1 MSWAALSLVTDAEL
15 GQLEPEATSSTAPWG
30 RTTWASARAEAKR
43 DLKIWLEVDFPNVI
57 GVADKVVDAW
67 APDYLFGYTGAVYSD
82 VTVAGEDDTESDIVL
97 STVLAT
103 VGSDRLY
110 VGAAWAFDG
119 LKVLGTGTRNA
130 NASTLTVK
138 YSGPTAPQTWTSL
151 TISDGTTASGGTAC
165 FARSGRITWTQPT
178 DWQRIRLNNTGEEY
192 FWVEVSVSATL
203 TAGTSLTQ
211 ILPIRAP
218 DGLKRVAGYL
228 SLAHIYNGLAAGSPG
243 EERWR
248 LQGEKY
254 WEMGKSLYAALKNN
268 ANLWI
273 DMDVSGTVS
282 QAEVPISVPHI
293 LGRG

>member
-1 MSWAALSLVTDAEL
+1 MSWAALSLVTDQEI
-15 GQLEPEATSSTAPWG
+15 GELEPEATSSTAPWG
-30 RTTWASARAEAKR
+30 RTTWSDARAAAKR
-43 DLKIWLEVDFPNVI
+43 QLKAWIDNDFPGVP
-57 GVADKVVDAW
+57 GVADRVIDSWQA
-67 APDYLFGYTGAVYSD
+67 DYLFGYTASAYSD
-82 VTVAGEDDTESDIVL
+82 ITGAGEDDTESDITL

-110 VGAAWAFDG
+110 VGAAWTFNG
-119 LKVLGTGTRNA
+119 LRILQTGTRNA

-138 YSGPTAPQTWTSL
+138 YSGPTAPQTWTAL
-151 TISDGTTASGGTAC
+151 TMTDGTSASSATFGQ
-165 FARSGRITWTQPT
+165 SGRITWTQPT
-178 DWQRIRLNNTGEEY
+178 NWQRIRLNGTGEEY
-192 FWVEVSVSATL
+192 FWVELSVSATL
-203 TAGTSLTQ
+203 TSGTSITQ

-218 DGLKRVAGYL
+218 DSLKLSALYL
-228 SLAHIYNGLAAGSPG
+228 SLAFIYNGLAAGSPG

-248 LQGEKY
+248 QQGREY
-254 WEMGKSLYAALKNN
+254 YEMAQANYAALKNN